1 MKPMDALEAIRRA
14 AAARWASL
22 PWRIQGGAVAVIAGI
37 RGFHRGAQ
45 QSAQARLVWRRSG
58 RPLSNRL
65 RPTPHQLMGARD
77 HRGVAGHR
85 RPDWQGS
92 AQTNRAAQDWCTV
105 SKTAYSVPTFSR
117 MESVEAVQTTEPA
130 ARSLA
135 PSAARSLPLR
145 SRPSRLA
152 IALGANEQRRRA
164 RPLSSAGRR
173 QRDDC
178 LPRRDAPRAE
188 SAAARFARK
197 ARAKPVS
204 LGHGPADGLAADS
217 MLMEATDQ
225 SVRKLTLTAAR
236 RYGLWSV
243 ASHRNC
249 AIGMSS

>member
-1 MKPMDALEAIRRA
+1 LRSSPGFAAFIEA
-14 AAARWASL
+14 
-22 PWRIQGGAVAVIAGI
+22 
-37 RGFHRGAQ
+37 H
-45 QSAQARLVWRRSG
+45 
-58 RPLSNRL
+58 SNRPKPVSFGEGAEGHSQTAYDLL
-65 RPTPHQLMGARD
+65 RISSWALVIIGALPVIV
-77 HRGVAGHR
+77 GLIGKEALKPIELR
-85 RPDWQGS
+85 RTGALS
-92 AQTNRAAQDWCTV
+92 R
-105 SKTAYSVPTFSR
+105 KRLYSVPTFSR